1 MEATKSIR
9 SDGNCLSGPDTH
21 PPPPAS
27 PFDRRTVSARRIPDV
42 KKKEG
47 PLFLPANKR
56 GTRNNERETSGGIDK
71 LVEIN
76 GINSRGGGLCFFL
89 AKKKKGKG
97 ASGSDEE
104 CTLARRDRSVT
115 IKIRGSW
122 LVLSFLARKV

>member
-76 GINSRGGGLCFFL
+76 GINSRGEAFVSFSR
-89 AKKKKGKG
+89 KKKERGRAEVMK
-97 ASGSDEE
+97 SVHLRDE
-104 CTLARRDRSVT
+104 TDP
-115 IKIRGSW
+115 
-122 LVLSFLARKV
+122 

>member
-76 GINSRGGGLCFFL
+76 GINSRGEAFVSFSR
-89 AKKKKGKG
+89 KKKGKG

>member
-21 PPPPAS
+21 PPLPAS
-27 PFDRRTVSARRIPDV
+27 LFDRRTVSARRIPDV
-42 KKKEG
+42 KKKKG

-76 GINSRGGGLCFFL
+76 GINSRGEAFVSFSR
-89 AKKKKGKG
+89 KKKERGRAEMMK
-97 ASGSDEE
+97 SVHLRDE
-104 CTLARRDRSVT
+104 TDP
-115 IKIRGSW
+115 
-122 LVLSFLARKV
+122 

>member
-76 GINSRGGGLCFFL
+76 GINSRGEGLCFFL
-89 AKKKKGKG
+89 AKKKGKG

-104 CTLARRDRSVT
+104 CTLARRDRFVT

>member
-89 AKKKKGKG
+89 AKKKGKG